1 MPIERWEWE
10 LGGWVGLGVGL
21 GLGLVSYAIARWP
34 RWTTNNLHISSIELH
49 PEKYV

>member
-1 MPIERWEWE
+1 MAIERWE
-10 LGGWVGLGVGL
+10 LGGWVGLSL

-34 RWTTNNLHISSIELH
+34 RWTTNNLHISRIELH